1 MAYKKLFK
9 ISCNRV
15 RDFRKIM
22 TLKVKSEGNNACHE
36 TYSVPLTEA
45 FPLLSFVKTQ
55 GMLEFS
61 FDILQRPRK
70 SSTEKGLVVSHT
82 RVNTAIYIKLT
93 LKGCNLSE
101 VTVTWH
107 RTRYH

>member
-1 MAYKKLFK
+1 MMAYKKLFK

-15 RDFRKIM
+15 RDFRKIIS
-22 TLKVKSEGNNACHE
+22 LKVKSKGNNACHV

-45 FPLLSFVKTQ
+45 FPLLSFAKTQ

-70 SSTEKGLVVSHT
+70 SSAVSRDRERAAGLTHT
-82 RVNTAIYIKLT
+82 CKHCNIYKS
-93 LKGCNLSE
+93 NLAG
-101 VTVTWH
+101 VQP
-107 RTRYH
+107 